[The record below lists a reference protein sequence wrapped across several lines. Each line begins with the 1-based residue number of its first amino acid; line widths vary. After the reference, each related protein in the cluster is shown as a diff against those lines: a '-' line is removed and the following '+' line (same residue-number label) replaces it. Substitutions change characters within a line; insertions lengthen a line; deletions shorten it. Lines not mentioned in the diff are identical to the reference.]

1 MNRRFRLHTLER
13 LRAAHLTA
21 AAADLAAARRRLVQ
35 AQAEEQALVEAALR
49 CVPRPS
55 ATPGEV
61 TGAAHRRELLRE
73 RAERAGEQVTACP
86 GEVAAAVEAWHTA
99 RAGLRAVEALH
110 ERHRFALAEAD
121 ARRDQRVADD
131 LAGAL
136 LSFRA
141 STDSPH
147 GGDAA

>member
-1 MNRRFRLHTLER
+1 
-13 LRAAHLTA
+13 
-21 AAADLAAARRRLVQ
+21 VQ
-35 AQAEEQALVEAALR
+35 AQAEAQALVDAVLH

-55 ATPGEV
+55 ATPGEF
-61 TGAAHRRELLRE
+61 TGAGHRRELLRE
-73 RAERAGEQVTACP
+73 RAERAAERVTERQ
-86 GEVAAAVEAWHTA
+86 GEVAAAVEAWHVA

-121 ARRDQRVADD
+121 TRRDQVVADD
-131 LAGAL
+131 LAGSL

-141 STDSPH
+141 SPDSPH